1 MAINII
7 NPVSRAEKTFIL
19 AGCIF
24 GVCALSAAERFLGNG
39 MPLGGFFLLPIVVCA
54 SFISRWSILSFSLGA
69 AVIRELL
76 VAAPW
81 GPASPQRLAVS
92 SVAFVGVGLFAGE
105 LVRNRRM
112 ADELSRKTEDETRVR
127 VQAAT
132 EIRALVESSPIG
144 VLTVDGLG
152 NIEMSNDAARRLLGF
167 DTGTPEGEPV
177 VKYIPL
183 VERFLKSRR
192 AASARVMVE
201 ASGTRRDGEAFF
213 SQAWVSAYES
223 AAGRRLTVIL
233 SDITEQIRDRE
244 ESGLR
249 QLLSNSRIIAGAVSH
264 ELRNLA
270 ATATVL
276 HLNMRKHGELS
287 ENPDYKALGT
297 VLESILKL
305 SASELSDA
313 SEQSLEGLNV
323 GDVLAE
329 LRTIIGPSLEESGIA
344 AEWDVDSNLPNVR
357 ANHTGLLQVFLNLT
371 KNARA
376 ALQATPS
383 PRIRI
388 TAYELSGNVVVRVSD
403 NGPGVSAAERLFQPF
418 QPGASSTGLGLFVSR
433 AMIRTFG
440 GELHYTQPA
449 GACTFII
456 ELPVMQG
463 TA

>member
-1 MAINII
+1 
-7 NPVSRAEKTFIL
+7 
-19 AGCIF
+19 
-24 GVCALSAAERFLGNG
+24 
-39 MPLGGFFLLPIVVCA
+39 MPLGGFFLLPIVIVA
-54 SFISRWSILSFSLGA
+54 SLISRWSILFFALGSA
-69 AVIRELL
+69 IIREVLL
-76 VAAPW
+76 AAPW
-81 GPASPQRLAVS
+81 GPASLQRLTVS
-92 SVAFVGVGLFAGE
+92 AVAFVGVGLFAGE

-112 ADELSRKTEDETRVR
+112 AGELLRKTEAEMRVR
-127 VQAAT
+127 EEAAS
-132 EIRALVESSPIG
+132 EIRSLVESSPIG
-144 VLTVDGLG
+144 VLTVNAAGK
-152 NIEMSNDAARRLLGF
+152 IEMANDAARRLLGF
-167 DTGTPEGEPV
+167 DTGTPEGDPV

-192 AASARVMVE
+192 VAGARVMVE

-213 SQAWVSAYES
+213 SQAWVSTSEG

-270 ATATVL
+270 ATASVL
-276 HLNMRKHGELS
+276 HLNMRKYGELCK
-287 ENPDYKALGT
+287 NPDYKALGT
-297 VLESILKL
+297 VIESILKL
-305 SASELSDA
+305 SASELNDA
-313 SEQSLEGLNV
+313 SEQTLEGLNV

-329 LRTIIGPSLEESGIA
+329 LRTIIAPSLEESGIA
-344 AEWDVDSNLPNVR
+344 AEWEIDSNLPNVR

-376 ALQATPS
+376 ALHATHS

-433 AMIRTFG
+433 AIIRTFG
-440 GELHYTQPA
+440 GELHYTQPQ
-449 GACTFII
+449 GACAFII

-463 TA
+463 AV